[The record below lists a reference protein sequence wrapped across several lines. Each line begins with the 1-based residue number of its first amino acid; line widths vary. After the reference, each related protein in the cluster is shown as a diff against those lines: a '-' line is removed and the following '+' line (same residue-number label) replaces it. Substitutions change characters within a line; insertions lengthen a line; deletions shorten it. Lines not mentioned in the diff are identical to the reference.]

1 MRVLLI
7 VILGLL
13 LSQAAIGQNVF
24 TLNDAISAAMV
35 HNHSVLVSDI
45 ETEIAEN
52 SVTRGFAGQL
62 PNLAITGGLST
73 SYTDLDITP
82 GSFFQNLLDPQN
94 SGQQGDRP
102 SISYDGVTT
111 TQLNSQI
118 GSQFVIYDGM
128 KGRLRY
134 KILETGSDLAD
145 LQYRSE
151 LENTVLNITNKF
163 IRVASLQKAIN
174 VKEVSLEQ
182 SSDRYRIIET
192 RREYGQV
199 NEQQLLQAMA
209 DLKSDST
216 AFRNLKLQYENAYR
230 DLHTEIGWTR
240 RDMTPVE
247 DTFETTANMP
257 GYGDFMA
264 LMMKNNSV
272 LNIREIRLEQASL
285 NERVENA
292 GFLPSLTASAGY
304 GYNYL
309 SATEGQFET
318 QEQLGFSGGLTLKIP
333 IFSGGR
339 NRIKSEN
346 AAMRIR
352 QQEIRKQESVMQL
365 QDRLENSWQQYLH
378 YQNQFDIETS
388 NLSVYER
395 NYERAKEMFSR
406 SEVSGVEL
414 RAAQLSLE
422 NAELRV
428 AEAGFKLKQTETLL
442 LYLSGVLITDFSY

>member
-13 LSQAAIGQNVF
+13 LTQPAIGQNVF

>member
-1 MRVLLI
+1 MKRVIFSLI
-7 VILGLL
+7 LTFSVV
-13 LSQAAIGQNVF
+13 SVAAQEQF
-24 TLNDAISAAMV
+24 SLDEAIRAALE
-35 HNHSVLVSDI
+35 HNHSVQVSNLD
-45 ETEIAEN
+45 TEIAEN
-52 SVTRGFAGQL
+52 SVSRGNAGQL
-62 PNLAITGGLST
+62 PNLAITGGLSA
-73 SYTDLDITP
+73 SYSDLDITP
-82 GSFFQNLLDPQN
+82 GSFFQNLLNPQG
-94 SGQQGDRP
+94 SARQSSP
-102 SISYDGVTT
+102 SSISYDGVTT
-111 TQLNSQI
+111 TQFSSQI
-118 GSQFVIYDGM
+118 GSQMVIYDGM

-151 LENTVLNITNKF
+151 LENTVLNITNQF
-163 IRVASLQKAIN
+163 IRVASLQKAID
-174 VKEVSLEQ
+174 VKEISLKQ
-182 SSDRYRIIET
+182 SNDRYHIIET

-216 AFRNLKLQYENAYR
+216 AFRNIKLQYENAYR

-309 SATEGQFET
+309 SATEGQFEA

-333 IFSGGR
+333 IFSGR
-339 NRIKSEN
+339 QNRIKSEN

-352 QQEIRKQESVMQL
+352 QEEIKKQESVMQL
-365 QDRLENSWQQYLH
+365 QGRFENSWQQYLH

-395 NYERAKEMFSR
+395 NYERAKDMFSR
-406 SEVSGVEL
+406 SEISGVEL

-428 AEAGFKLKQTETLL
+428 AEMEFKLKQTETLL
-442 LYLSGVLITDFSY
+442 LYLSGVLITDYSY